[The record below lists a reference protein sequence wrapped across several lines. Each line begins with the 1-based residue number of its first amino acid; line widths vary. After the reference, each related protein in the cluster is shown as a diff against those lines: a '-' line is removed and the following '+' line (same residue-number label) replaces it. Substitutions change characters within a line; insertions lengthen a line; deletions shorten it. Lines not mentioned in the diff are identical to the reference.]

1 MDVCNIQQ
9 FLRIIIIFAC
19 FINFQFN
26 TKVTIP
32 VPVENRIRFIAVVMN
47 QVRVLSFFLITI
59 STVCITVRVVCF
71 ILIKQGIAAAASGV
85 MLFIAICANSDIFIA
100 ICILSPDSRT
110 AAITDCCVFFQ
121 AIRTDDATV
130 PFCIVIIIDDVIA
143 ALANQNFFLFH
154 CVCFFLVHF
163 KFLHKM
169 KIALPIYLG
178 RALCLG

>member
-1 MDVCNIQQ
+1 MDICNIQQ
-9 FLRIIIIFAC
+9 FFCIIIVFAC

-26 TKVTIP
+26 TEVTISLTI
-32 VPVENRIRFIAVVMN
+32 ENRVRLIAVFMN
-47 QVRVLSFFLITI
+47 QVRVFPFFLITI

-71 ILIKQGIAAAASGV
+71 ILIKQGIAATASGV
-85 MLFIAICANSDIFIA
+85 MLFIAICTNSGIFIA
-100 ICILSPDSRT
+100 IGIISPDSRT
-110 AAITDCCVFFQ
+110 TAITDCRVFFQ

-130 PFCIVIIIDDVIA
+130 PFCIVIIINDIIA
-143 ALANQNFFLFH
+143 ALANQNFFLFY